1 MKMTSRAVVLLA
13 LLVAGGE
20 CAFAQSADD
29 VKLKQQVN
37 EAVMQV
43 YDEQLEQEPN
53 DYNTLFARANQYYF
67 NGNML
72 KALDDV
78 SNALNLIPAKEKEL
92 RFDALMLRAKIYD
105 ARQNYEGELA
115 DLKEASAITPSS
127 LNCIDMLAK
136 VSYNLGDYDASEKNY
151 QTILRENPTNYD
163 ALYGLA
169 KIEVKRNNFEK
180 AASYV
185 DKGVN
190 LFTAEPQVYINRADV
205 LNMMEQYEP
214 AAQDLI
220 SALSVGNSESEAL
233 RALTE
238 MSNKHYEA
246 VMEALGNS
254 INKAPRV
261 GMFYYIRSQ
270 IAMSHF
276 HYAQALKDLKSIIR
290 NNLYDYSGI
299 FYSAARCQFEL
310 MQYGEA
316 LSNINKAIKMDAKE
330 IDYYLLKAQIVQYNG
345 EGNNFDDAETVLDL
359 AENLDPEYAP
369 LALAKAR
376 LQIAQRKNEDAVRTI
391 NALVMNDASNAD
403 ALLLRGWVYKYRL
416 NKADLAKSDFEK
428 MLLNGDGLSS
438 LRGFALHELGRA
450 DEARAWAKEIIN
462 DNAAPGGEAYYYASA
477 LLSDMDD
484 NDQAYKYLESGLAY
498 GFGSAFEL
506 KVDEVPYVNLKLV
519 RRHPDFGKLVDQ
531 YSSNFVEQ

>member
-78 SNALNLIPAKEKEL
+78 SNALSLIPAKEKEL

-127 LNCIDMLAK
+127 LSCIDMLAK

-220 SALSVGNSESEAL
+220 SALSVGSSESEAL

-391 NALVMNDASNAD
+391 NALVMNDATNAD

-506 KVDEVPYVNLKLV
+506 KVDEAPYVNLKLV

>member
-1 MKMTSRAVVLLA
+1 MKLTSRVIISLA
-13 LLVAGGE
+13 LLLCGQG
-20 CAFAQSADD
+20 AFAQPGDD
-29 VKLKQQVN
+29 DKELKQQVN

-43 YDEQLEQEPN
+43 YNEQLEQEPN

-67 NGNML
+67 NGNNL

-78 SNALNLIPAKEKEL
+78 SAALDLIPAKEKEL

-127 LNCIDMLAK
+127 LSCIDMLAK

-169 KIEVKRNNFEK
+169 KIEVKRNNYEK

-185 DKGVN
+185 DKAVN

-220 SALSVGNSESEAL
+220 SALSVGSSETDAL

-276 HYAQALKDLKSIIR
+276 HYAQALKDLKSIIN

-299 FYSAARCQFEL
+299 YYGAAKCQFEL

-316 LSNINKAIKMDAKE
+316 LANINKALKMDAKE
-330 IDYYLLKAQIVQYNG
+330 IDYYILKADIVRYNG
-345 EGNNFDDAETVLDL
+345 DGGNYDDADAVLDL
-359 AENLDPEYAP
+359 AANLNPDYAP
-369 LALAKAR
+369 MLLAKAH
-376 LQIAQRKNEDAVRTI
+376 LLIAQRKNEDAVRTI
-391 NALVMNDASNAD
+391 NAIVMNDASNAE
-403 ALLLRGWVYKYRL
+403 ALLLRGWVYKYRMQ
-416 NKADLAKSDFEK
+416 KADLAKSDFEK
-428 MLLNGDGLSS
+428 MLLNGEGLTS

-462 DNAAPGGEAYYYASA
+462 ANAAPGGEAYYYAAA

-484 NDQAYKYLESGLAY
+484 NDKAYKYLESGLAY

-506 KVDEVPYVNLKLV
+506 KVNEDPYVNLKLV

-531 YSSNFVEQ
+531 YGSNFVEQ

>member
-13 LLVAGGE
+13 LLVVGGE

-127 LNCIDMLAK
+127 LSCIDMLAK

-220 SALSVGNSESEAL
+220 SALSVGSSESEAL

-345 EGNNFDDAETVLDL
+345 EGNNFEDAETVLDL

-391 NALVMNDASNAD
+391 NALVMNDATNAD

-506 KVDEVPYVNLKLV
+506 KVDEAPYVNLKLV

>member
-127 LNCIDMLAK
+127 LSCIDMLAK

-220 SALSVGNSESEAL
+220 SALSVGSSESEAL

-345 EGNNFDDAETVLDL
+345 EGNNFEDAETVLDL

-391 NALVMNDASNAD
+391 NALVMNDATNAD

-506 KVDEVPYVNLKLV
+506 KVDEAPYVNLKLV

>member
-127 LNCIDMLAK
+127 LSCIDMLAK

-220 SALSVGNSESEAL
+220 SALSVGSSESEAL

-254 INKAPRV
+254 INKASRV

-345 EGNNFDDAETVLDL
+345 EGNNFEDAETVLDL
-359 AENLDPEYAP
+359 AENLDPEYAL

-391 NALVMNDASNAD
+391 NALVMNDATNAD

-506 KVDEVPYVNLKLV
+506 KVDEAPYVNLKLV

>member
-127 LNCIDMLAK
+127 LSCIDMLAK

-220 SALSVGNSESEAL
+220 SALSVGSSESEAL

-345 EGNNFDDAETVLDL
+345 EGNNFEDAETVLDL

-391 NALVMNDASNAD
+391 NALVMNDATNAD

-506 KVDEVPYVNLKLV
+506 KMDEAPYVNLKLV